1 VSLCSILPSVLL
13 DFVGFVYVNFR
24 PVRVCAVRYWFV
36 MVSVLADSVQALMNL
51 CVCGEI
57 VVVSTL
63 SVGLCVVLRLCDPL
77 SVCVFDSVEL

>member
-1 VSLCSILPSVLL
+1 MFLAVVSLCSTLPSVLL
-13 DFVGFVYVNFR
+13 DFVGSVYVNFR
-24 PVRVCAVRYWFV
+24 PVRVCVVRYWFV

-63 SVGLCVVLRLCDPL
+63 SVGLCCITTVRSPFC
-77 SVCVFDSVEL
+77 VCF